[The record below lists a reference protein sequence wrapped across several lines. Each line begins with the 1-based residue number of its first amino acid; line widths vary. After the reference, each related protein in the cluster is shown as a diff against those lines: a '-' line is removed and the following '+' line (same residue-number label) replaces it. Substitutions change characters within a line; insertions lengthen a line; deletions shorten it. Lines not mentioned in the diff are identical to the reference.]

1 VTAGVRKPS
10 HLRPDGTCAPVSC
23 AFRLREF
30 CRTSNTVMVG
40 TLSYSGCA
48 EMSCRYTD
56 AASATSRDRAPTY
69 GPTLPSPPPRQQL
82 SAHGLRP
89 ILGLCSAI
97 SALWPLM
104 ARNGDDGRRPGR
116 PVSGAYLP
124 RGSPR
129 SVALFDPLQTWVTR
143 GHCGAAIGGF
153 DRFCQPTSP
162 ARSHS
167 LCASP
172 RSQRMSREPRH
183 RMMARAACT

>member
-1 VTAGVRKPS
+1 MTAGVRKPS

-104 ARNGDDGRRPGR
+104 AQGR
-116 PVSGAYLP
+116 PIRPPRIGPLTGEHRPRTRAPMRWTARPSLPSRPREFHPEPLTDSGRDTLASS
-124 RGSPR
+124 GSCHR
-129 SVALFDPLQTWVTR
+129 TK
-143 GHCGAAIGGF
+143 AAAF
-153 DRFCQPTSP
+153 R
-162 ARSHS
+162 
-167 LCASP
+167 
-172 RSQRMSREPRH
+172 
-183 RMMARAACT
+183 